1 MKLNGGMMKEQF
13 LIPDGY
19 REDHKD
25 EIFVDEF
32 EYQGQDVLYQ
42 DSFFDYETYPDYY
55 ENERRDC
62 R

>member
-1 MKLNGGMMKEQF
+1 MKEQF